1 MRTYKCL
8 CNTSDSPIIL
18 TRSVPIDAEFESRNT
33 DYSIESLKEAIQG
46 ADAVVHLAAKRG
58 TTMDVNDY
66 FQNAVITQ
74 NLYKSCADL
83 GIKNIVFISSIAVYS
98 DEKAIPWK
106 EQDVTPKTVYGSIK
120 LLCENIGNIYHD
132 KFGLN
137 IKSLRLGQVLGEG
150 EVKGMMNTFID
161 RAYEKEELTVTGRSI
176 SKREFVYVKDVV
188 DAVLLSLEKPQI
200 HGSFNIGSNESYSN
214 LEIAEAVNEVFDNID
229 NLSYDDSIPETIES
243 SMMDSSFASR
253 IIGYEPKWTLK
264 EALKDIKISKQ
275 NIE

>member
-1 MRTYKCL
+1 
-8 CNTSDSPIIL
+8 
-18 TRSVPIDAEFESRNT
+18 
-33 DYSIESLKEAIQG
+33 
-46 ADAVVHLAAKRG
+46 
-58 TTMDVNDY
+58 
-66 FQNAVITQ
+66 
-74 NLYKSCADL
+74 
-83 GIKNIVFISSIAVYS
+83 
-98 DEKAIPWK
+98 
-106 EQDVTPKTVYGSIK
+106 
-120 LLCENIGNIYHD
+120 
-132 KFGLN
+132 
-137 IKSLRLGQVLGEG
+137 
-150 EVKGMMNTFID
+150 MMNTFID